1 VRRAIS
7 TEPPKKGDILDALRR
22 SPLVGADL
30 DLKRPVAPGRKVD
43 L

>member
-1 VRRAIS
+1 
-7 TEPPKKGDILDALRR
+7 LRR

-30 DLKRPVAPGRKVD
+30 DLARSHEGGRKVD